1 MKYFKNTN
9 NEIFAFDNEQV
20 KQGYGKDLIPIAKE
34 EKDKIL
40 APSPEQI
47 LQQKKNKLKQERDK
61 ALENITYTFD
71 DNSIIQVRPKDL
83 PNINIAIQQNQ
94 DTKWIMADNTIRT
107 VTVDELKEA
116 MASGIAQGKA
126 IWADYMSKLEELEN

>member
-61 ALENITYTFD
+61 ALENITYTFS
-71 DNSIIQVRPKDL
+71 DNSVIQVRPKDL
-83 PNINIAIQQNQ
+83 PNINIAIQEGK
-94 DTKWIMADNTIRT
+94 DTKWIMADNTIRI
-107 VTVDELKEA
+107 VTVNELKEA

-126 IWADYMSKLEELEN
+126 IWADYMSKLEKLEN

>member
-1 MKYFKNTN
+1 MNYFRNAN
-9 NEIFAFDNEQV
+9 NEIFAFDDEQV
-20 KQGYGKDLIPIAKE
+20 SQGLAKNLIPITKE

-94 DTKWIMADNTIRT
+94 DTKWIMANNTIRT
-107 VTVDELKEA
+107 VTVDDLKEA
-116 MASGIAQGKA
+116 VASGIAQGKT
-126 IWADYMSKLEELEN
+126 IWADYVSKLEKLEN

>member
-1 MKYFKNTN
+1 MNYFKNTN
-9 NEIFAFDNEQV
+9 NQIFAYDDEQV
-20 KQGYGKDLIPIAKE
+20 AQGYGKDLIPITKE
-34 EKDKIL
+34 EKDQIL
-40 APSPEQI
+40 APTPEQI

-61 ALENITYTFD
+61 ALENITYTFS
-71 DNSIIQVRPKDL
+71 DNSVIQVRPKDL

>member
-1 MKYFKNTN
+1 MNYFKNTN
-9 NEIFAFDNEQV
+9 NQIFAYDDEQV
-20 KQGYGKDLIPIAKE
+20 AQGYGKDLIPITKE
-34 EKDKIL
+34 EKDQIL
-40 APSPEQI
+40 APTPEQI

-61 ALENITYTFD
+61 ALENITYTFS
-71 DNSIIQVRPKDL
+71 DNSVIQVRPKDL

-126 IWADYMSKLEELEN
+126 IWADYMSKLEKLEN